1 MADGDFTNHGTLG
14 QGLMLYTQGMREFVR
29 ERLIKRYPSTWMQ
42 DGVLAHL
49 PEDQKRFLK
58 QDVDKKGGNGANL
71 LEPGHFARIVPKEY
85 DRAFSG
91 VWQGF
96 DFKAIQ
102 LHLQKVANAR
112 NEWAHP
118 RSGDMLQDDVAEA
131 LRAMVKI
138 LQPTG
143 QPEAEKINEL
153 WKRLTGVEEVVPP
166 PAQEEKATS
175 PAPAGSLPYWWQVTE
190 PWDGFQN
197 PTKID
202 ESLFAA
208 SLGAV
213 AAGAAR
219 EEYQDPERFFQHTYF
234 TVDLKRTIAD
244 VVSRMHGGDGASVT
258 EMQTPFGGGKTHALI
273 TLYHLVKDPQKSLA
287 VPGVME
293 ALGDLSVPSGARMA
307 VFDGTEHSAEA
318 MIKEDGTSVSTLW
331 GEIAYQLDP
340 KLYRQHVQSSDDAG
354 TAPGNAAFRELLS
367 GSAPCLILIDE
378 LVSYLVKLKFSNTK
392 RNQNVYRQTINFLH
406 ELLRLA
412 GNVPG
417 ATVLL
422 TLPKSQSEFG
432 GIDPGQLQQELGIA
446 DDLRSHVDAVVSKRT
461 PVADTEVY
469 TLLSKRLFKAAN
481 PDVVNRVVDAYYA
494 TVYDPLRDE
503 GALDPN
509 VFTTDY
515 RRQMVEAY
523 PFHPELIDVLYKK
536 WGASGDFPRT
546 RTVLQLLA
554 NVVAEQWTAKRGAYS
569 IQSGHVN
576 LERERTRTKVLS
588 AIGAG
593 VANDAVVAADIIG
606 GDAHADGF
614 DERRGGEYAQHH
626 IARGVATTILLH
638 SSGAQLRAGAMPSDL
653 RLGTISPLLGRQ
665 YADEVIG
672 ELEETLWYVH
682 RDGELLRFQAKQNL
696 YRRIAETA
704 QNQSPH
710 AVDERIREAMAKAYG
725 ESHGFRVLQW
735 AGADGTIPDQ
745 PEPSIAVLAAI
756 SKHRLSDDGSGQP
769 SPAERAAI
777 HDLWNKVGGG
787 LRSWR
792 NALILVAPDRELWDR
807 AEQATREVM
816 AYDAVL
822 GGKGAQDL
830 SEQEKKDL
838 SARRADKT
846 ASLKTSLVTAYKWI
860 FYPNEAGELTAVS
873 LSPAVSSDTIATR
886 VVGRLESADYGGR
899 KVLRAV
905 GAAYF
910 DAKLAPHVW
919 KNFDEEL
926 DLAEMSRRFPQW
938 TQLPILPDREGVLRQ
953 CIREGIEK
961 DLWSAVY
968 GDKSTGTYRQLIES
982 RGDFDALVSPFDGAT
997 FLVRG
1002 TMRDILREQLGQKTS
1017 SEPVRYPEP
1026 GATPPTSSGD
1036 TGGGVVQPGITV
1048 SKRHSRIRLRVS
1060 DLPITKSMQL
1070 QPYLW
1075 KFIQEVDATSKV
1087 GLTIDVDCPAGIG
1100 EDVLRDKIQQSFEML
1115 GLSLDWEP

>member
-14 QGLMLYTQGMREFVR
+14 QALMLYTQGMREFVR
-29 ERLIKRYPSTWMQ
+29 ERLIKRYPSTWLQ

-58 QDVDKKGGNGANL
+58 QDVGKKGGSAADL
-71 LEPGHFARIVPKEY
+71 LEPSHFARIVPKEF

-91 VWQGF
+91 VWPGF
-96 DFKAIQ
+96 EFKAIQ

-143 QPEAEKINEL
+143 RPEAEKVNDL
-153 WKRLTGVEEVVPP
+153 WKRLTGVED
-166 PAQEEKATS
+166 AATPG
-175 PAPAGSLPYWWQVTE
+175 PAPETKTVAPAPSGALPYWWQVTE

-219 EEYQDPERFFQHTYF
+219 EEYQDPEKFFQHTYF

-244 VVSRMHGGDGASVT
+244 VVSRMQGGDGASVT

-287 VPGVME
+287 VPGVRE
-293 ALGDLSVPSGARMA
+293 ALGDLSVPSGARIA
-307 VFDGTEHSAEA
+307 VFDGTEYAAEA
-318 MIKEDGTSVSTLW
+318 TIKEDGTSVSTLW

-340 KLYRQHVQSSDDAG
+340 KLYRQHVQASDDSG
-354 TAPGNAAFRELLS
+354 TAPGNAAFREVLS
-367 GSAPCLILIDE
+367 GAAPCLILIDE
-378 LVSYLVKLKFSNTK
+378 LVSYLVKLKFSSTR
-392 RNQNVYRQTINFLH
+392 RNQNVYRQTVNFLH

-422 TLPKSQSEFG
+422 TLPKSQTEFG
-432 GIDPGQLQQELGIA
+432 GLDPQTLQQELGIA
-446 DDLRSHVDAVVSKRT
+446 DDLRSQVDAVVSKRT

-469 TLLSKRLFKAAN
+469 TLLSKRLFKPAN
-481 PDVVNRVVDAYYA
+481 PDVVNRVVDAYYGSI
-494 TVYDPLRDE
+494 YDPLRDE
-503 GALDPN
+503 GVLDPN

-554 NVVAEQWTAKRGAYS
+554 NVVAEQWTAKRGAHA
-569 IQSGHVN
+569 IQSSHVN

-588 AIGAG
+588 AIGAS

-638 SSGAQLRAGAMPSDL
+638 SSGAQLRAGAMPSDI

-665 YADEVIG
+665 YADEVIA

-710 AVDERIREAMAKAYG
+710 AVDERIKEAMAKAYG

-735 AGADGTIPDQ
+735 SGADGTIPDQ
-745 PEPSIAVLAAI
+745 PEPSIAVLAPI
-756 SKHRLSDDGSGQP
+756 SKYRLSDDGSGQP
-769 SPAERAAI
+769 PTAERAVV

-787 LRSWR
+787 LRNWR
-792 NALILVAPDRELWDR
+792 NALVLVAPDRELWDR

-822 GGKGAQDL
+822 GGKAAQEL

-838 SARRADKT
+838 TARRHDKT
-846 ASLKTSLVTAYKWI
+846 NSLKTSLVTAYKWV
-860 FYPNEAGELTAVS
+860 FYPNEAGELSVVA
-873 LSPAVSSDTIATR
+873 LPPAVSSDTIATR
-886 VVGRLESADYGGR
+886 VVGRLESADYGAR
-899 KVLRAV
+899 KVLRAI

-910 DAKLAPHVW
+910 DAKLAPHLW
-919 KNFDEEL
+919 KNLDDEL
-926 DLAEMSRRFPQW
+926 DLSEMSRRFPQW

-968 GDKSTGTYRQLIES
+968 GDKSTSTYRQLIENKP
-982 RGDFDALVSPFDGAT
+982 DFDALVNPFDGAT

-1002 TMRDILREQLGQKTS
+1002 AMRDILREQLGKKPEIS
-1017 SEPVRYPEP
+1017 SRPGPEPAPEP
-1026 GATPPTSSGD
+1026 GSPPVAPPEPPPIGPTH
-1036 TGGGVVQPGITV
+1036 
-1048 SKRHSRIRLRVS
+1048 RYSRVRMRVTN
-1060 DLPITKSMQL
+1060 LPITKSMQL

-1075 KFIQEVDATSKV
+1075 KFIQDVDATSTL
-1087 GLTIDVDCPAGIG
+1087 GLTIDVECPAGLG

-1115 GLSLDWEP
+1115 GLSVDWEPT